1 MLLTAH
7 SIKCAGLIILLLLV
21 SFIGDG
27 LLATRIIQQSDFLR
41 VLTDNS
47 THGLIAVI
55 SWILV
60 AVSGTATRFDEPS
73 NIFLKSLL
81 AEALLCGFIA
91 CVVDLDH
98 FMMAK
103 SFRLK
108 DALNLGSRPPFHC
121 TSVLFLASLC
131 IVIFA
136 VVLKISWLVK
146 LGLLFTVAVLSH
158 HLRDSVR
165 RGLWLWPLSSTRP
178 LAYWL
183 YCILLV
189 SLPLF
194 IQILIRY
201 IDLWQ
206 QTPTASSKALK
217 STNILLV

>member
-1 MLLTAH
+1 MSLTAH
-7 SIKCAGLIILLLLV
+7 LVKDAGVILLLLLV
-21 SFIGDG
+21 SMLGDG
-27 LLATRIIQQSDFLR
+27 LLTTGIIQQSDFLR
-41 VLTDNS
+41 ALIDNI

-55 SWILV
+55 SWVLV
-60 AVSGTATRFDEPS
+60 AVSGTATRSDEPS
-73 NIFLKSLL
+73 SIFLKSLL
-81 AEALLCGFIA
+81 AEALLCGLIA

-121 TSVLFLASLC
+121 TSVLFLASFF

-136 VVLKISWLVK
+136 IILKISWLVK

-165 RGLWLWPLSSTRP
+165 RGLWLWPLGSTRP

-189 SLPLF
+189 SLPLLV
-194 IQILIRY
+194 QILIRC
-201 IDLWQ
+201 IDSWQ
-206 QTPTASSKALK
+206 QTSPKSSK